1 MLRWIRRLLVLL
13 LLLALAAVLLAWWL
27 LRASLPTL
35 DGELAP
41 AQAGL
46 EAPATIQRDAQ
57 GTVTIDAAS
66 EADALRALGAAEV
79 IDRAELSSPGRPL
92 GKERWAGAVDSVGS
106 HTLANACAGTRYRG
120 AVTACGLAQG
130 MDFPSSVAPFIL
142 RGVTLAGVDSVMA
155 PYVRRAKAWERLARE
170 LPAEALAANT
180 ETIAQIKTDTA
191 EMLGVFE
198 SWKGAMKVMEMIGK
212 LAKPLGY
219 IVGLGASMA
228 AFWAAMKSGI
238 NPK

>member
-1 MLRWIRRLLVLL
+1 MGEHDMPRTTEDFHNYV
-13 LLLALAAVLLAWWL
+13 ASE
-27 LRASLPTL
+27 LRAGDMRMDEIVKTV
-35 DGELAP
+35 
-41 AQAGL
+41 AQ
-46 EAPATIQRDAQ
+46 IQTEQ
-57 GTVTIDAAS
+57 AS
-66 EADALRALGAAEV
+66 
-79 IDRAELSSPGRPL
+79 
-92 GKERWAGAVDSVGS
+92 
-106 HTLANACAGTRYRG
+106 
-120 AVTACGLAQG
+120 
-130 MDFPSSVAPFIL
+130 
-142 RGVTLAGVDSVMA
+142 
-155 PYVRRAKAWERLARE
+155 AKVL
-170 LPAEALAANT
+170 LAANT